1 MNNNYNYLEA
11 VTADVKEWIE
21 NNMDLINDIYNGT
34 FEDRE
39 DIETYLNDT
48 LWTEDSVTGNASGS
62 YTFSTYEAESNLC
75 HNLELIEEV
84 AAEFG
89 CDPVIKAGY
98 EYGPEWWDVSIRC
111 YYLGQAITAALDEI
125 DGAITEAIRD
135 REAEKENA

>member
-21 NNMDLINDIYNGT
+21 NNMDIESDIINGV
-34 FEDRE
+34 FEDRDSVE
-39 DIETYLNDT
+39 EYLNDT

-62 YTFSTYEAESNLC
+62 YTFSTYEAEENLC
-75 HNLELIEEV
+75 HNWDLIEEV
-84 AAEFG
+84 ANEYG
-89 CDPVIKAGY
+89 YEPIIKAGY